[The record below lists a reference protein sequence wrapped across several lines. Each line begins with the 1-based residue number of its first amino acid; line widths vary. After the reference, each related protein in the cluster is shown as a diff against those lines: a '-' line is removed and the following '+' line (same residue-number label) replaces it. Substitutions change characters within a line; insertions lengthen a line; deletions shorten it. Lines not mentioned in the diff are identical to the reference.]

1 MGTTDAAWPAD
12 VEFVEYV
19 RARQH
24 MLLRAAYLVCGDLP
38 LAEDLLEGALV
49 KLARQWERVRDEQ
62 PDAFV
67 RRILYRD
74 AISSWRNRRPEVA
87 GIDAL
92 WEEPPDSWEA
102 EEVERRLDV
111 LRALGGLTPRQR
123 ATVVLRYFEDRTE
136 QDTAEILGVSV
147 GTVRSQTHD
156 ALRHLRAA
164 LPRVDLGT
172 GGAR

>member
-1 MGTTDAAWPAD
+1 MGTMDAAWPAD

-24 MLLRAAYLVCGDLP
+24 MLLRAAYLVCGDLA

-74 AISSWRNRRPEVA
+74 AISSWRNRRPEVV
-87 GIDAL
+87 GMDAL
-92 WEEPPDSWEA
+92 WEEPPDSWDA

-136 QDTAEILGVSV
+136 QDTAEVLGVSV

>member
-1 MGTTDAAWPAD
+1 MGTMDAAWPAD

-74 AISSWRNRRPEVA
+74 AISSWRNRRPEVV
-87 GIDAL
+87 GMDAL
-92 WEEPPDSWEA
+92 WEEPPDSWDA

-136 QDTAEILGVSV
+136 QDTAEVLGVSV

>member
-1 MGTTDAAWPAD
+1 MGTMDAAWSAD

-74 AISSWRNRRPEVA
+74 AISSWRNRRPEVV
-87 GIDAL
+87 GMDAL
-92 WEEPPDSWEA
+92 WEEPPDSWDA

-136 QDTAEILGVSV
+136 QDTAEVLGVSV